1 MTTTRKS
8 VSKET
13 EKNEKVI
20 YVGPTLSAG
29 RLAFATIY
37 IGGLPEHI
45 NAIVAEKPWFKQLF
59 VPVAKMAEAVAETK
73 KKGSAL
79 HTLYKR
85 AKEV

>member
-29 RLAFATIY
+29 RLAFA
-37 IGGLPEHI
+37 
-45 NAIVAEKPWFKQLF
+45 V
-59 VPVAKMAEAVAETK
+59 V
-73 KKGSAL
+73 
-79 HTLYKR
+79 
-85 AKEV
+85 

>member
-45 NAIVAEKPWFKQLF
+45 NAIVAEKKSISIKAKQTDYLPTTGF
-59 VPVAKMAEAVAETK
+59 TK
-73 KKGSAL
+73 TGGRPLKS
-79 HTLYKR
+79 
-85 AKEV
+85 

>member
-1 MTTTRKS
+1 M
-8 VSKET
+8 
-13 EKNEKVI
+13 I
-20 YVGPTLSAG
+20 YVGPALSAG